1 MRTYIDQSRVARNSD
16 RRLHAADLE
25 MSGRFV
31 QLVPAIAQKLAPR
44 AVTTD
49 WAREIERLK
58 GIEDEL
64 MALGKRREQH
74 RCQRERWWCELW
86 AQPKGLYRVKEMTEE
101 QIEEALQLLNDRTH
115 GLPSECFPDA
125 KGPLEEHN
133 DALIVAQV
141 IVMGG
146 HLILTSNMSFVE
158 TEPLEDWRRRHGN
171 QYGTPAEVPLVQQ
184 ADAMYT
190 RWLDHPIGREVLR
203 RTTLGAFWPEN
214 DEASEHEVVQAAIG
228 GVEALQRGGHIT
240 VFAERM
246 HDALASE
253 PEKTSEAVRRTRENL
268 PLRTRAAERR
278 WLEMYEGKNAEHET
292 ARLQP
297 PDTDWSRRRWP

>member
-1 MRTYIDQSRVARNSD
+1 
-16 RRLHAADLE
+16 
-25 MSGRFV
+25 
-31 QLVPAIAQKLAPR
+31 
-44 AVTTD
+44 
-49 WAREIERLK
+49 
-58 GIEDEL
+58 

-86 AQPKGLYRVKEMTEE
+86 AQPEGLYRVKEMTEE
-101 QIEEALQLLNDRTH
+101 QIEEALQLLNDRAH

-203 RTTLGAFWPEN
+203 RTTLGAFWPE
-214 DEASEHEVVQAAIG
+214 ERRGERT
-228 GVEALQRGGHIT
+228 RGGAGSHRRRRSAPAGRPHHGLRRTHARCARIRARARRARQCAARART
-240 VFAERM
+240 CRFVHARPNAAGWRCTRAKTPSTGQPCHEPATPIGPGSAGPDPSRRSM
-246 HDALASE
+246 AAALALTAS
-253 PEKTSEAVRRTRENL
+253 SVRPRT
-268 PLRTRAAERR
+268 
-278 WLEMYEGKNAEHET
+278 G
-292 ARLQP
+292 
-297 PDTDWSRRRWP
+297 

>member
-1 MRTYIDQSRVARNSD
+1 MRTYIDQSRISRNSD

-44 AVTTD
+44 AITAD
-49 WAREIERLK
+49 WPREIERLK
-58 GIEDEL
+58 AFEAEL
-64 MALGKRREQH
+64 RMLGRRRDQH

-86 AQPKGLYRVKEMTEE
+86 AQPEGLYRVRSMTEA
-101 QIEEALQLLNDRTH
+101 QIEEALLLLNDPVN

-146 HLILTSNMSFVE
+146 HLVLTSNMSFVE
-158 TEPLEDWRRRHGN
+158 SAPLEEWRLRHGN
-171 QYGTPAEVPLVQQ
+171 QYGTPFGVPLVQQ
-184 ADAMYT
+184 ADTMYT

-203 RTTLGAFWPEN
+203 RSALGAFWPES
-214 DEASEHEVVQAAIG
+214 DEASEHEVVQAAMS
-228 GVEALQRGGHIT
+228 GVEALRRGGHMT

-246 HDALASE
+246 HEALLSE
-253 PEKTSEAVRRTRENL
+253 PERTGEAVRFTRENL
-268 PLRTRAAERR
+268 PLRMRAAERR
-278 WLEMYEGKNAEHET
+278 WLEMYEGENAGRE
-292 ARLQP
+292 AAVSRA
-297 PDTDWSRRRWP
+297 DDAGWSGERWP

>member
-1 MRTYIDQSRVARNSD
+1 
-16 RRLHAADLE
+16 
-25 MSGRFV
+25 
-31 QLVPAIAQKLAPR
+31 
-44 AVTTD
+44 
-49 WAREIERLK
+49 
-58 GIEDEL
+58 
-64 MALGKRREQH
+64 
-74 RCQRERWWCELW
+74 
-86 AQPKGLYRVKEMTEE
+86 MTEE
-101 QIEEALQLLNDRTH
+101 QIEEALLLLNDRTH
-115 GLPSECFPDA
+115 GLPDECFPDA

-158 TEPLEDWRRRHGN
+158 AEPLEDWRRRHGN

-203 RTTLGAFWPEN
+203 RTTLGAYWPEN

-240 VFAERM
+240 VFSERM
-246 HDALASE
+246 HEALTSE

-278 WLEMYEGKNAEHET
+278 WLEMYEGANAEHKAGKSQT
-292 ARLQP
+292 R
-297 PDTDWSRRRWP
+297 DTGWSRQRWP

>member
-1 MRTYIDQSRVARNSD
+1 MRTYIDQSRISRNSD

-49 WAREIERLK
+49 WPREVDRLK
-58 GIEDEL
+58 GIEDEFSV
-64 MALGKRREQH
+64 LGKRREQH

-86 AQPKGLYRVKEMTEE
+86 AQPEGLYRVRAMTED
-101 QIEEALQLLNDRTH
+101 QIEEALLLLNDPVH
-115 GLPSECFPDA
+115 GVPSECFPDA

-146 HLILTSNMSFVE
+146 HLVLTSNMSFVE
-158 TEPLEDWRRRHGN
+158 SEPLEEWRLRHGN
-171 QYGTPAEVPLVQQ
+171 QYGTPSGVPLVQQ
-184 ADAMYT
+184 ADTMYT
-190 RWLDHPIGREVLR
+190 RWLDLPIGREVLR
-203 RTTLGAFWPEN
+203 RSTLGAFWPES
-214 DEASEHEVVQAAIG
+214 DEASEHEVVQAAIS

-246 HDALASE
+246 HEALLSE
-253 PEKTSEAVRRTRENL
+253 PERTSEAVRRTRRSL
-268 PLRTRAAERR
+268 PLRMRAAERR
-278 WLEMYEGKNAEHET
+278 WLDMYEGQNAEREST
-292 ARLQP
+292 ISRTC
-297 PDTDWSRRRWP
+297 DDGWSGQRWP

>member
-1 MRTYIDQSRVARNSD
+1 MRTYIDQSRSSHNSD
-16 RRLHAADLE
+16 RRLHASDLE
-25 MSGRFV
+25 MSGLFV
-31 QLVPAIAQKLAPR
+31 QLVPAIAEKLAPR
-44 AVTTD
+44 AIPPD
-49 WAREIERLK
+49 WRSSIDLLKEIEERFRMQ
-58 GIEDEL
+58 GDSSN
-64 MALGKRREQH
+64 QH

-86 AQPKGLYRVKEMTEE
+86 AQPGGLYRVKPMTGEE
-101 QIEEALQLLNDRTH
+101 RAEARMLLSEREH
-115 GLPSECFPDA
+115 ALPRECFPDA

-171 QYGTPAEVPLVQQ
+171 QYGTPADVPLVQQ

-246 HDALASE
+246 HEALEHE

-278 WLEMYEGKNAEHET
+278 WLEMYEGGDAEHKAVPSQT
-292 ARLQP
+292 R
-297 PDTDWSRRRWP
+297 DTDWSRKRWP

>member
-1 MRTYIDQSRVARNSD
+1 MRTYIDQSRIARSSD

-31 QLVPAIAQKLAPR
+31 QLVPGIAEKLAPR
-44 AVTTD
+44 AATTN

-64 MALGKRREQH
+64 RALGKRREQH

-86 AQPKGLYRVKEMTEE
+86 AQAEGLYRVKAMTEE
-101 QIEEALQLLNDRTH
+101 QLEEALLLLNDRTH

-171 QYGTPAEVPLVQQ
+171 QYGTPTEVPLVQQ

-190 RWLDHPIGREVLR
+190 RWLDHPTGREVLR
-203 RTTLGAFWPEN
+203 RTTLGAFWPES
-214 DEASEHEVVQAAIG
+214 DEASEHEAVQAAIR
-228 GVEALQRGGHIT
+228 GVEALQRGGHVTI
-240 VFAERM
+240 FAERM
-246 HDALASE
+246 HEALISE
-253 PEKTSEAVRRTRENL
+253 PENTSKAVRRTRESL

-278 WLEMYEGKNAEHET
+278 WLEMYEGKNAEHEAAT
-292 ARLQP
+292 SQTR
-297 PDTDWSRRRWP
+297 DTDWSRQRWP